1 MFLSSFVQERVD
13 EEEEGDQGGGY
24 VEGDEGYDDGE
35 GGGGEGGYDDEENYG
50 PTVDELIDRGQ
61 QEQLRLQVR
70 VAMCEEVQ
78 CDVTA
83 TSVKMCAAA
92 GKGAQVCGCS
102 QM

>member
-1 MFLSSFVQERVD
+1 MRPPMHMPPRSPHPLYYLGINCFCIFLSSFVQERVD
-13 EEEEGDQGGGY
+13 EEEEGDQGGDY

-70 VAMCEEVQ
+70 VAMCE
-78 CDVTA
+78 D
-83 TSVKMCAAA
+83 
-92 GKGAQVCGCS
+92 
-102 QM
+102 